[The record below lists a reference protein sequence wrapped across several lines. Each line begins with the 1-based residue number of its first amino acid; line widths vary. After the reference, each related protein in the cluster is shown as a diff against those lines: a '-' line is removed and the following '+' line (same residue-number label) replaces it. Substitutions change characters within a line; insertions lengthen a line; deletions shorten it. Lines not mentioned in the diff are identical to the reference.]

1 MLCRSEG
8 VGARGFLTCPRT
20 GLRMAQPANRLQIPL
35 PRAFEHE
42 NDTPRTALFG
52 PYALDLRSG
61 ELRKFGMKVKMGE
74 QAFQIVLML
83 VERPGE
89 MVTREELRSKL

>member
-1 MLCRSEG
+1 MVRLHCRRVS
-8 VGARGFLTCPRT
+8 PPP
-20 GLRMAQPANRLQIPL
+20 GLSDMKITTSRS
-35 PRAFEHE
+35 
-42 NDTPRTALFG
+42 ALFG

-74 QAFQIVLML
+74 QAFQILLML

-89 MVTREELRSKL
+89 MVTREELRSKLWATDPPVVGGALGMCGRVAR